1 MRALWILGFIFVAST
16 AHSEM
21 YRWVDAEGKTH
32 YSDTRPPSSA
42 KKVEEKSFG
51 GNVAVSTENLPYS
64 VQLAVKNF
72 PVTLYTGD
80 CGEAC
85 KNAQTYLSKRG
96 VPYTLRLPGTKKEDV
111 AAFKQVSSDN
121 MIPVLVVGKVYTL
134 KGYSETEWSNALDQA
149 GYPKTNPFPSGK
161 APPPATTKTEKSAI
175 PASTPASETPPA
187 NAAPPTDARRRGY

>member
-1 MRALWILGFIFVAST
+1 MGLLWTLSLIFIAGT
-16 AHSEM
+16 AQAEM
-21 YRWVDAEGKTH
+21 YRWVDAEGKVH
-32 YSDTRPPSSA
+32 YSDTKPPSSA

-51 GNVAVSTENLPYS
+51 GNVAVSTENMPYS

-85 KNAQTYLSKRG
+85 KNAQAYLSKRG
-96 VPYTLRLPGTKKEDV
+96 VPYTLRLPGTKQEDV

-134 KGYSETEWSNALDQA
+134 KGYSESEWASALDQA
-149 GYPKTNPFPSGK
+149 GYPKSNAFPGGK
-161 APPPATTKTEKSAI
+161 APPPATTKTEKQPI
-175 PASTPASETPPA
+175 PASTPASTTPPA
-187 NAAPPTDARRRGY
+187 EAGNKGY